1 MNIETITKRAFS
13 VLGKEGSTEDG
24 PGFVRK
30 LWADANAHFGE
41 VQPLAKTDGNGNLV
55 TADAFLGK
63 TIDVRGIVDY
73 FKGTYQI
80 KVFSVNDITIHN

>member
-30 LWADANAHFGE
+30 LWADANAHFCE
-41 VQPLAKTDGNGNLV
+41 VAHLARRDEKGVPLGFWGL
-55 TADAFLGK
+55 
-63 TIDVRGIVDY
+63 
-73 FKGTYQI
+73 
-80 KVFSVNDITIHN
+80 